1 MEQLGYIAV
10 GCVLVLV
17 VLVLRRISIAL
28 AIHSVDRVDWSKI
41 RLPTF
46 GWRMSAWAPRTK
58 NSVLLSIA
66 VHAALALIGTLFI
79 VTKDIEHD
87 YIKVEWVKIPRP
99 MRRVKTLEVKPVQ
112 PRIIPPRNLATHQAT
127 PNTKPVDVKVAASQ
141 SFAMVRDSVDLS
153 VKAACHRWSRQQAR
167 RIPPVW
173 KIPISRMTNCWLTM
187 SWALFSRVK
196 AWTSPLISA

>member
-1 MEQLGYIAV
+1 MLA
-10 GCVLVLV
+10 

-87 YIKVEWVKIPRP
+87 YIKVEWVKIPRTL
-99 MRRVKTLEVKPVQ
+99 RRVKSPEVKLVK
-112 PRIIPPRNLATHQAT
+112 PRIIPPRDLATHQVT
-127 PNTKPVDVKVAASQ
+127 PTPKPVDVKVAARR
-141 SFAMVRDSVDLS
+141 SFSLVENSVDLS
-153 VKAACHRWSRQQAR
+153 IDASEAKVGDVKTETRQAANLREVTLARSADAGTGRKGTITGRANAPGTDKASRQAIAR
-167 RIPPVW
+167 
-173 KIPISRMTNCWLTM
+173 C
-187 SWALFSRVK
+187 A
-196 AWTSPLISA
+196 